1 MCGSVI
7 TLRGACKGTGVSAHS
22 PVPLYLCHKIDFTEP
37 VPMPEL
43 LPHMDVVW
51 LIGHR
56 NTAHGE
62 LSAFLKKNIRTR
74 DERGL
79 CRFTPSE
86 VESLTRIGIQT
97 MLTHEC
103 QNTASVYKLNPLSIA
118 KRYVDNY
125 DKVLAHDS
133 SRSQA
138 KIQEKAQEGIRRAM
152 LQRLKATRD
161 ALVSGASIR
170 AAAALLGKSKSTI
183 QSHKNTLTRRLGVGW
198 LERMKAKKQAS
209 QTVPTSPIHQH
220 GTVTH
225 DLRITPEQED
235 DLSNTRLGGWQL
247 RLRKL
252 LHPQQYAEEERELW
266 LHIARRRFAYA
277 LPGYKPSPLELLL
290 ARSHRCKSC

>member
-1 MCGSVI
+1 
-7 TLRGACKGTGVSAHS
+7 
-22 PVPLYLCHKIDFTEP
+22 
-37 VPMPEL
+37 MPEL

-51 LIGHR
+51 LETHR
-56 NTAHGE
+56 NAPYGE
-62 LSAFLKKNIRTR
+62 LSAFLYLNIKTH

-79 CRFTPSE
+79 CNYTPSE
-86 VESLTRIGIQT
+86 VESLVRIGIQT
-97 MLTHEC
+97 MLTQGIHD
-103 QNTASVYKLNPLSIA
+103 TASVYKLNPLSIA

-133 SRSQA
+133 SRAQA
-138 KIQEKAQEGIRRAM
+138 KRQELAQEGIRKAM
-152 LQRLKATRD
+152 LERLKATRD

-170 AAAALLGKSKSTI
+170 AAAALLGKSKSTV
-183 QSHKNTLTRRLGVGW
+183 QNHKNTLTRRLGVGW

-235 DLSNTRLGGWQL
+235 DLSNTRLGRWKL

-277 LPGYKPSPLELLL
+277 LPGYKPTPLELLL
-290 ARSHRCKSC
+290 ARS